1 MWRTVALPLRTES
14 GTATVENSKEVLKN
28 SVNSLEKRNRY
39 SDSQSETY
47 RYQRQ
52 KRWVGMI

>member
-1 MWRTVALPLRTES
+1 MWRNVAPLLRTES
-14 GTATVENSKEVLKN
+14 GTATVENRKEVLKN